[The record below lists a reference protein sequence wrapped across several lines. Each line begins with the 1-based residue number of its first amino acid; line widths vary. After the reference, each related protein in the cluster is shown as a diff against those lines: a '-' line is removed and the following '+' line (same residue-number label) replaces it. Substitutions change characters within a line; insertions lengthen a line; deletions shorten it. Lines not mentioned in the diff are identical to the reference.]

1 MTQSSAIRVLI
12 ADDHQ
17 IVRDGIRAY
26 FATQPDLAVV
36 GEAADGGDATARCAM
51 LKPDVALIDLV
62 MPGGG
67 VEATRRIKANL
78 PDTQVVILTSFED
91 DQQILAAIQAGAL
104 SYVLKDIP
112 ASALADTVRRAARG
126 EAVIHPRVAARLA
139 NVLRADGSAAS
150 RISTLSQRERDVLSL
165 IAQGQTNLAIAE
177 ALGIGEKTVKTHV
190 SNLLAKLE
198 VADRTQAAIY
208 AWRHGLAAGA

>member
-1 MTQSSAIRVLI
+1 MTQSNAIRVLI

-17 IVRDGIRAY
+17 IVRDGIRAF

-36 GEAADGGDATARCAM
+36 GEAADGNDATARCGA

-67 VEATRRIKANL
+67 VEATRRIKASL

-165 IAQGQTNLAIAE
+165 IAQGQSNLAIAE